1 MKELA
6 IQLGIIHIHRELP
19 TNIYSTDQ
27 SAKIFLLKTEYTPK
41 AVARFVIIL
50 NFHYD
55 WMEKDGLKVTSPE
68 HKQDVEV
75 NSHRVTSHYAL
86 NSK

>member
-1 MKELA
+1 
-6 IQLGIIHIHRELP
+6 
-19 TNIYSTDQ
+19 
-27 SAKIFLLKTEYTPK
+27 LKTEYTPK

-68 HKQDVEV
+68 HKQDVV
-75 NSHRVTSHYAL
+75 RC
-86 NSK
+86 